1 MDIQKVKRGIFATE
15 VKGLKPLGDTVLV
28 TDMNFEFRTT
38 TSGIILPGDDGR
50 DSGIRPRWARVYAVG
65 PDQQD
70 VQVDQWILIDH
81 GRWTR
86 GIDIIGTDGV
96 RRTIRKVDNKDI
108 LMVTDQPVNDD
119 TMSDKVYQK

>member
-1 MDIQKVKRGIFATE
+1 MEIQKVKRGIFATE
-15 VKGLKPLGDTVLV
+15 VKGLKPLADTVLV

-70 VQVDQWILIDH
+70 VQVGQWILIDH

-86 GIDIIGTDGV
+86 GIDIIDATGV